1 MGEDGMS
8 KAFRTTAVAL
18 AAVLLAALAGSA
30 SASTPGGDSRLSH
43 DAGDPGYV
51 TSYFIATGDASYET
65 KDATIQECSRSRGR
79 QNEPAVGVDPRN
91 TAVILGSSND
101 YCGVYNDGVDADGAP
116 IPSGPIWLGY
126 YRSEDGGGQ
135 FTSSLVPGYPGDPT
149 PYADRAQ
156 IRTASSGDPVIAWD
170 NYGNA
175 YFGAEASD
183 DPAGT
188 LKTFGD
194 VWVARYQNP
203 GDPADASFATLDD
216 GKEFAYSTV
225 VAKGSSAPFLLGKFN
240 DKTAIEAD
248 RTGVCP
254 GDEGTGNVYF
264 AYSRFSGN
272 AGGSSI
278 YFSRSTDQARTWSHP
293 VNLSPAGRNV
303 QFADIAIT
311 HSGNVYVVWVS
322 DNTVAYTRST
332 DCGATFSPQ
341 RTLVDFIPNSASDVS
356 EPQGQRGNGPA
367 DQEPGW
373 AQEAGTAQGDARD
386 CGSLYDHCQSGY
398 TFFRR
403 DTQVRASADQ
413 TGGGENVYIVYDAT
427 IPSTV
432 TDANSTYSTVPGDM
446 VGQAGIYFLRMNGD
460 TGLHSQP
467 RLIDPSDMNS
477 GVGHQIFPDINVDQ
491 GSMHAIWWD
500 SRNDP
505 AYDVHRPI
513 GNDSSG
519 HVYPSLDAFGA
530 SAAVSGNPSWT
541 IERLSDVTTA
551 PNYEQFDVR
560 AVPFAGDY
568 LYISSV
574 GSFSYGVWTDWRDT
588 VGATAGHDDLR
599 EADNPDED
607 DTGTAEFAGSVPA
620 DVYQC
625 RQLLTDG
632 TVSADTCP
640 RDGGLDQNIYGDL
653 TP

>member
-1 MGEDGMS
+1 MPKDH
-8 KAFRTTAVAL
+8 RTTAVAL
-18 AAVLLAALAGSA
+18 AAVLLATLAVSA

-43 DAGDPGYV
+43 DANDPGYV
-51 TSYFIATGDASYET
+51 TSYFIATGDASYESQ
-65 KDATIQECSRSRGR
+65 DPTISECSRSKGR

-91 TAVILGSSND
+91 TDVIVGSSND
-101 YCGVYNDGVDADGAP
+101 YCGVYNDGQDTEGAP

-126 YRSEDGGGQ
+126 YRSENAGGQ

-149 PYADRAQ
+149 PYAARAH

-175 YFGAEASD
+175 YFGSESSD
-183 DPAGT
+183 DPAGS

-194 VWVARYQNP
+194 VWVGRYKNP
-203 GDPADASFATLDD
+203 RNPANASFTTQDD

-248 RTGVCP
+248 RSGACP
-254 GDEGTGNVYF
+254 GRYGTGNVYF
-264 AYSRFSGN
+264 AYSRFVGA
-272 AGGSSI
+272 AGGSAI
-278 YFSRSTDQARTWSHP
+278 YFSRSTDQSRSWSHP
-293 VNLSPAGRNV
+293 VNLSPKGRNV

-311 HSGNVYVVWVS
+311 ANGHIYVVWVS
-322 DNTVAYTRST
+322 DDSVAYARST
-332 DCGATFSPQ
+332 DCGATFSKQ
-341 RTLVDFIPNSASDVS
+341 HKVVDFIPNSASDVS
-356 EPQGQRGNGPA
+356 APQGHRSDNPA
-367 DQEPGW
+367 DQEPGEGE
-373 AQEAGTAQGDARD
+373 EAGTEAGDARD
-386 CGSLYDHCQSGY
+386 CGSLYDHCESGY

-403 DTQVRASADQ
+403 DTQVRAAADQ
-413 TGGGENVYIVYDAT
+413 SSGGESVYIVFDAS

-432 TDANSTYSTVPGDM
+432 TDANSTYSTVPGDK
-446 VGQAGIYFLRMNGD
+446 VAQAGIYFVRMNGN
-460 TGLHSQP
+460 TGRHSRP
-467 RLIDPSDMNS
+467 RLIDPSDRMS
-477 GVGHQIFPDINVDQ
+477 GVGHQIFPDINVDR

-500 SRNDP
+500 SRFDP

-513 GNDSSG
+513 GNDSTG

-530 SAAVSGNPSWT
+530 SAAVSARPSWT
-541 IERLSDVTTA
+541 IERLSDVTTN
-551 PNYEQFDVR
+551 PNYEQFDAR

-588 VGATAGHDDLR
+588 RGATAAHGDLR
-599 EADNPDED
+599 EAGNPDED
-607 DTGTAEFAGSVPA
+607 DTGAPEYAGSVPA

-625 RQLLTDG
+625 RHIAADG
-632 TVSADTCP
+632 SVSGDTCP
-640 RDGGLDQNIYGDL
+640 RAGGLDQNIYGDL

>member
-1 MGEDGMS
+1 MR
-8 KAFRTTAVAL
+8 KASRTIAVAL
-18 AAVLLAALAGSA
+18 AAALLSALAVSA
-30 SASTPGGDSRLSH
+30 SASTPGADRRLTH
-43 DAGDPGYV
+43 DASDPGYV
-51 TSYFIATGDASYET
+51 TSYLIATGDASYEAQ
-65 KDATIQECSRSRGR
+65 DATIQECSQSKGR

-91 TAVILGSSND
+91 TGVILGSSND
-101 YCGVYNDGVDADGAP
+101 YCGVYNDGADTEGAP

-126 YRSEDGGGQ
+126 YRSENAGTS

-149 PYADRAQ
+149 PYAGRAH

-170 NYGNA
+170 NFGNA
-175 YFGAEASD
+175 YFGSESSD
-183 DPAGT
+183 DPAGS

-194 VWVARYQNP
+194 VWVGRYRNP
-203 GDPADASFATLDD
+203 DAPTASGFTTLND
-216 GKEFAYSTV
+216 GREFVYSNI
-225 VAKGSSAPFLLGKFN
+225 VAKGSSAPNLLGKFN

-248 RTGVCP
+248 RSGACP
-254 GDEGTGNVYF
+254 GLDGTGNVYF
-264 AYSRFSGN
+264 AYSRFVGN

-278 YFSRSTDQARTWSHP
+278 YFSRSTDQARTWSQP
-293 VNLSPAGRNV
+293 MNLSPAGRNV

-311 HSGNVYVVWVS
+311 GNGHVYVVWVS
-322 DNTVAYTRST
+322 DDTIAYARST
-332 DCGATFSPQ
+332 NCGATFSPQ
-341 RTLVDFIPNSASDVS
+341 HTLVGFIPNSASDVS
-356 EPQGQRGNGPA
+356 EPQGGRGTSLA
-367 DQEPGW
+367 DQEPG
-373 AQEAGTAQGDARD
+373 AEQEAGTEQGDARD

-413 TGGGENVYIVYDAT
+413 QGNNEFVYLVYDAS
-427 IPSTV
+427 IPDTV
-432 TDANSTYSTVPGDM
+432 TAADSTYSTVPGDQ
-446 VGQAGIYFLRMNGD
+446 VGQAGIYFVRMNGN
-460 TGLHSQP
+460 TGAHTSP
-467 RLIDPSDMNS
+467 TLIDPSDHTN

-513 GNDSSG
+513 GNDAGG

-530 SAAVSGNPSWT
+530 SAAVSASPSWT
-541 IERLSDVTTA
+541 VARLSDVTTA
-551 PNYEQFDVR
+551 PNYEQFDAR

-588 VGATAGHDDLR
+588 RGAVAGHDDLR
-599 EADNPDED
+599 EATNPDED
-607 DTGTAEFAGSVPA
+607 DTGTPAYVGSVPA

-625 RQLLTDG
+625 RHLTASGD
-632 TVSADTCP
+632 VSGDTCP
-640 RDGGLDQNIYGDL
+640 REGGLDQNIYGDL